1 MSAAATLHT
10 LGEILAVQA
19 TERGENVALVQDG
32 IELTYAELE
41 RRARKIAGA
50 LVEAGVRRGDRV
62 AWLGRNDLA
71 YFEYLFGAAKA
82 GAVMVPMNW
91 RLAPPEIEYLCHD
104 ARPRCVVAGAEFASV
119 AEHCAPSALHRV
131 VGGIADTY
139 AAWRDAAHPL
149 EARTYPADD
158 AALQLYTS
166 GTTGRPKGAVLT
178 HRNLFELRR
187 AMSPAIRPDWYHWT
201 PKQVSLIAMP
211 ISHVSGTG
219 WALWSLQHGA
229 KAIVTREF
237 DPHAVLDLIATH
249 RITRILMV
257 PTAIEILVRHPRAKT
272 TDLSCLECIFY
283 GGSPMPPDLLR
294 DAMNVLRCQ
303 FVQLYGMTETN
314 GAIVALPP
322 EDHRLDRPER
332 MRSVGRPLPGVELRI
347 VDSSGAALPTG
358 ESGEIMTRSAAN
370 MAGYFL
376 QPHATK
382 EAVEPNGWLHTG
394 DAGYVDVD
402 GYIYLRDRIKDLI
415 ITGGEN
421 VYPVEVEL
429 ALREHPRVADVA
441 VIGLPDTKWG
451 EIVAAFIVATAGPTP
466 DAKEIMAWARERI
479 GGFKVPKR
487 VEFIADLPRNASGKV
502 LRRELRDSHHA
513 AARM

>member
-1 MSAAATLHT
+1 
-10 LGEILAVQA
+10 
-19 TERGENVALVQDG
+19 
-32 IELTYAELE
+32 
-41 RRARKIAGA
+41 
-50 LVEAGVRRGDRV
+50 
-62 AWLGRNDLA
+62 
-71 YFEYLFGAAKA
+71 
-82 GAVMVPMNW
+82 
-91 RLAPPEIEYLCHD
+91 
-104 ARPRCVVAGAEFASV
+104 
-119 AEHCAPSALHRV
+119 
-131 VGGIADTY
+131 
-139 AAWRDAAHPL
+139 
-149 EARTYPADD
+149 
-158 AALQLYTS
+158 
-166 GTTGRPKGAVLT
+166 
-178 HRNLFELRR
+178 
-187 AMSPAIRPDWYHWT
+187 
-201 PKQVSLIAMP
+201 
-211 ISHVSGTG
+211 
-219 WALWSLQHGA
+219 
-229 KAIVTREF
+229 
-237 DPHAVLDLIATH
+237 
-249 RITRILMV
+249 
-257 PTAIEILVRHPRAKT
+257 
-272 TDLSCLECIFY
+272 
-283 GGSPMPPDLLR
+283 MPPDLLR